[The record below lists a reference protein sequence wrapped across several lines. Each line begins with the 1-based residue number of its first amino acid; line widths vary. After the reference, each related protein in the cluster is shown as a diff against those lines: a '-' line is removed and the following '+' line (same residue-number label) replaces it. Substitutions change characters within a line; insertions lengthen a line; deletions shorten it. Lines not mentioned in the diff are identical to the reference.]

1 MRIKTIFISI
11 LALCLSVAYAGA
23 QNLDITGTVTDA
35 TDGSPMAGVMVYDPV
50 GGGSSLTDL
59 DGKYN
64 IKAGKDAILEF
75 TFLGMKTEKVAV
87 AGRATIDIAMKTDV
101 NLLEDVLVVAYGTT
115 TKESFTGSAE
125 TVSSEKI
132 KDRPVSNVTK
142 MLDGQVAGVMTTSGS
157 GQPGS
162 GSDIRIRGFGS
173 INASSSPL
181 LVVDGVPYDGDL
193 SSLNSSDIETMT
205 VLKDA
210 SSGALYGARGAN
222 GVILITTKASR
233 TKRR

>member
-1 MRIKTIFISI
+1 M
-11 LALCLSVAYAGA
+11 CLSATFASA
-23 QNLDITGTVTDA
+23 QNISITGTVTDA
-35 TDGSPMAGVMVYDPV
+35 SDGSPMAGVMVYDPV

-64 IKAGKDAILEF
+64 IKAGKDATLEF
-75 TFLGMKTEKVAV
+75 TFLGMKTSKVV
-87 AGRATIDIAMKTDV
+87 VGSRTTIDVAMQTDV

-125 TVSSEKI
+125 TVSSEKL
-132 KDRPVSNVTK
+132 KDRPVSNVSK

-181 LVVDGVPYDGDL
+181 LVVDGIPYHW
-193 SSLNSSDIETMT
+193 
-205 VLKDA
+205 
-210 SSGALYGARGAN
+210 
-222 GVILITTKASR
+222 
-233 TKRR
+233 RR